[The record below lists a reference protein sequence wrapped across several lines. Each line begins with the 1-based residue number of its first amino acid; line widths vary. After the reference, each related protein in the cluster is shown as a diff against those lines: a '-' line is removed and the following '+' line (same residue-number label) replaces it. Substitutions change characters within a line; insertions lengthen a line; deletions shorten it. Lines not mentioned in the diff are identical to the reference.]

1 MAGGDAMAN
10 QAPSTE
16 RDISYRTARRGANR
30 TTLTRTEQKSPGAQS
45 LIELACECMRADCQ
59 RTVRVPVD
67 VYARMLDGD
76 QYLLQAGHHA
86 FERYRTIVTVGLMSI
101 EEAA

>member
-1 MAGGDAMAN
+1 MAN
-10 QAPSTE
+10 EAPGAE

-30 TTLTRTEQKSPGAQS
+30 TTVSRTKQEAGAQS
-45 LIELACECMRADCQ
+45 LVELTCECMRADCQ
-59 RTVRVPVD
+59 RTIRMPLD
-67 VYARMLDGD
+67 VYVRMLEGD

-86 FERYRTIVTVGLMSI
+86 FERYRTIVTLGLMSI